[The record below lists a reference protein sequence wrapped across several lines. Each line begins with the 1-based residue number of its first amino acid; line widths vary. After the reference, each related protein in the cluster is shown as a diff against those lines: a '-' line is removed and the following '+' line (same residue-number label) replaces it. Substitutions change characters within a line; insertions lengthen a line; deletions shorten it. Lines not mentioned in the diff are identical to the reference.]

1 MVKLFSSQEKKKS
14 QEFLGSNNQ
23 SRDSIKRFALIK
35 VELDLE
41 TVSSRLQ
48 YCGEIAT
55 LRMIEF
61 VNTLPFY
68 RLSCQRLSNKI
79 DRNRIKS
86 AKMQFQAHV
95 SKLSSDWITSMCIK
109 DLQMVMLWGYCSLSS
124 KYWSLRSQ
132 ILTPLSL
139 ELLQVTLSSLK
150 IAILIWPNFHSIDC
164 STCHSI
170 VKLNQWRRRTTKSRF
185 LTWHGKLEGVPFWF
199 GFDYKKV
206 HPLLMT
212 FWRKLLAKE
221 SPSQ

>member
-55 LRMIEF
+55 LRMIKF

-95 SKLSSDWITSMCIK
+95 SKLSSD
-109 DLQMVMLWGYCSLSS
+109 
-124 KYWSLRSQ
+124 
-132 ILTPLSL
+132 
-139 ELLQVTLSSLK
+139 
-150 IAILIWPNFHSIDC
+150 
-164 STCHSI
+164 
-170 VKLNQWRRRTTKSRF
+170 
-185 LTWHGKLEGVPFWF
+185 
-199 GFDYKKV
+199 
-206 HPLLMT
+206 
-212 FWRKLLAKE
+212 
-221 SPSQ
+221 